1 MACLTHERGFDSKDG
16 YRRRR
21 EKVVTF
27 SAVHEHRVVTD
38 PARPVP
44 RVRYGPLEVVSI
56 FRRQITTHDTDDGNP
71 LIYALKGKFGY
82 TMPYRDFR
90 LLFRAA
96 KHILPNALG
105 LTNFDLVVPLPSSSP
120 VAAILAARA
129 VRQRMGCSSLAC
141 LQKATIGEVLAGAP
155 AAGQIRRQHRG
166 EYTSQL
172 AKLQRFDSN
181 LLIEMKTLKG
191 PIRPYFAP
199 VVANGIAGQCAG
211 RHVLLVDDILSS
223 GSSLA
228 AAEAALNASGAA
240 SVSALTL
247 LSRLR

>member
-1 MACLTHERGFDSKDG
+1 MGIDVDAQ
-16 YRRRR
+16 
-21 EKVVTF
+21 KVVTF
-27 SAVHEHRVVTD
+27 SAAHEQRVVTD
-38 PARPVP
+38 PARPIP

-56 FRRQITTHDTDDGNP
+56 FRRQTTAHDTDDGNP

-96 KHILPNALG
+96 NQILPNALG
-105 LTNFDLVVPLPSSSP
+105 GMNFDLVVPLPSSSP
-120 VAAILAARA
+120 VAAILASRA
-129 VRQRMGCSSLAC
+129 ARQRPGCSSLTC
-141 LQKATIGEVLAGAP
+141 LEKATIWQVLAGAP
-155 AAGQIRRQHRG
+155 VAAQIRRQHRG

-172 AKLQRFDSN
+172 AKLQRLDPN
-181 LLIEMKTLKG
+181 LLIEMKALKG
-191 PIRPYFAP
+191 PVRPYFAP
-199 VVANGIAGQCAG
+199 VVANGLAGQCAG

-228 AAEAALNASGAA
+228 AAEAALHASGAA